1 MKNDIPY
8 FKPTQEQLLT
18 FWAKVVRDRGAEW
31 VVDLEEELMMRSAG
45 KGESFEIDQSILT
58 SLATLGLWA
67 VGDYMQQN
75 QVD

>member
-8 FKPTQEQLLT
+8 FKSTQDQLLT

-45 KGESFEIDQSILT
+45 RGESLEIDESILT

-75 QVD
+75 QVE